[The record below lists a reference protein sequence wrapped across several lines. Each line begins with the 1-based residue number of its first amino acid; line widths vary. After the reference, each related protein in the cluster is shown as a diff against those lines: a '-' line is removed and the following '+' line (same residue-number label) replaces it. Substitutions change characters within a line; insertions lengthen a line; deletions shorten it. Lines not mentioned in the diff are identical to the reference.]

1 MNRPVKKGERS
12 DEKREGRR
20 QQNKIRSGCCF
31 CRHCAQHYDLAF
43 CAGSEKQLWEQ
54 SVSTIIESTMQGCNT
69 LRIQLED
76 EYQSMGTVAGY
87 MKEFSSQQKEE
98 LQLALESYAKTD
110 QGAALYLSDGRV
122 LPAGTGKDEEAQ
134 KQLWKT
140 NKKDGII
147 NPHISSVTGVNVF
160 DLFIRFDLRDGETG
174 FLVKEYEVENIVDSF
189 SLSFY
194 NDAGFPM

>member
-1 MNRPVKKGERS
+1 MKKERAVGSKIKFALAAVFVVTVLSTMTLLFVQGVK
-12 DEKREGRR
+12 
-20 QQNKIRSGCCF
+20 
-31 CRHCAQHYDLAF
+31 
-43 CAGSEKQLWEQ
+43 KQLWEQ

-134 KQLWKT
+134 KQFWKT

-160 DLFIRFDLRDGETG
+160 DLFVRIDLRDGETG
-174 FLVKEYEVENIVDSF
+174 FLVKEYEV
-189 SLSFY
+189 
-194 NDAGFPM
+194 